1 MPLVC
6 EIVNE
11 AAQVSIDGE
20 LTIYT
25 AAELSAQLLPRLG
38 ATPQMQVDLSQITEM
53 DGAGLQLLVMLGRE
67 ASRAG
72 TALTLTGH
80 SKAVLETLQLTG
92 LGADLQG

>member
-6 EIVNE
+6 EILNDS
-11 AAQVSIDGE
+11 AHVSLDGE

-25 AAELSAQLLPRLG
+25 AAELSAELLPRLG
-38 ATPQMQVDLSQITEM
+38 ATPQMQIDLSQITEM
-53 DGAGLQLLVMLGRE
+53 DGAGLQLLIMVTRE

-80 SKAVLETLQLTG
+80 SKAVLETLQLSG
-92 LGADLQG
+92 LGAAL

>member
-6 EIVNE
+6 EILNDT
-11 AAQVSIDGE
+11 AHVSLDGE

-25 AAELSAQLLPRLG
+25 AAELSAELLPRLG
-38 ATPQMQVDLSQITEM
+38 ATPQMQIDLSQITEM
-53 DGAGLQLLVMLGRE
+53 DGAGLQLLILVTRE

-80 SKAVLETLQLTG
+80 SKAVLETLQLSG
-92 LGADLQG
+92 LGAAL

>member
-6 EIVNE
+6 EILNDT
-11 AAQVSIDGE
+11 AHVSLDGE

-25 AAELSAQLLPRLG
+25 AAELSAELLPRLG
-38 ATPQMQVDLSQITEM
+38 ATPQMQIDLSQITEM
-53 DGAGLQLLVMLGRE
+53 DGAGLQLLIMVTRE

-80 SKAVLETLQLTG
+80 SKAVLETLQLSG
-92 LGADLQG
+92 LGAAL

>member
-6 EIVNE
+6 EILNDTAHVT
-11 AAQVSIDGE
+11 IDGE

-25 AAELSAQLLPRLG
+25 AAELSAQWLPRLG

-53 DGAGLQLLVMLGRE
+53 DGAGLQLLIMVTRE

-80 SKAVLETLQLTG
+80 SKAVLETLQISG
-92 LGADLQG
+92 LSAAL